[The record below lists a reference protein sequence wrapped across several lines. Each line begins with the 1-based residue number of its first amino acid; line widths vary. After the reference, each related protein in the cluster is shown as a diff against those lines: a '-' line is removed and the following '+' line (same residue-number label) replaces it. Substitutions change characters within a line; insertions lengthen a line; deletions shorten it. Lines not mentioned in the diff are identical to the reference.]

1 MTHLDLGTLG
11 AKRKGDTE
19 LLAIMRQVVA
29 NNPNETDP
37 AKIVYLFVSELDDI
51 QTRDALE
58 YAGYNIFRRVW
69 RDKPVAAAV
78 TVKPDEP
85 KRPTS
90 VEIQKRAKE
99 IIESGIVLWHMQVPG
114 VGKPLNECTFGE
126 LADAAPLTGRFLAR
140 LARQGAPGT
149 LVREVFKDEEHLQDF
164 WTTCQ

>member
-1 MTHLDLGTLG
+1 MTHLNLGTLG

-37 AKIVYLFVSELDDI
+37 AKIVYLFIDELDDI
-51 QTRDALE
+51 QTLDALE

-69 RDKPVAAAV
+69 RDKPAAAPQ
-78 TVKPDEP
+78 PDEQ

-99 IIESGIVLWHMQVPG
+99 IIESGIILWHMQVPSA
-114 VGKPLNECTFGE
+114 GKPLNECTFGE

-140 LARQGAPGT
+140 LSRVGAPGT